1 MLREGAEVEVAV
13 IDATDVIQRPKKNSE
28 SGESEKN
35 KRHTITVGS
44 S

>member
-1 MLREGAEVEVAV
+1 MINKALEVKVAV